1 MGIDQELFPSVGN
14 VFSTIAQGLAGD
26 NPGLRSAAT
35 TSQQWN
41 QDAIRNI
48 EYQKAIEK
56 QKKEKKK
63 AGLRKILGT
72 IGSVAGSFIGGPVGP
87 VIGAAIGGTAGDVA
101 GQAIGGGG
109 VDFGSA
115 LMDQGLPALAGGA
128 MMSKFG
134 GTGWL
139 GKGTAGIPGAGG
151 AAVEGTAAAAGAGTN
166 LLPAAA
172 GSVARP
178 AAMSTP
184 QRLAMYQA
192 LSGLGIDP
200 MMLALMTG
208 GLE

>member
-1 MGIDQELFPSVGN
+1 MDNEIFPSIGN

-26 NPGLRSAAT
+26 DPGLRSAAT
-35 TSQQWN
+35 ASQQWN

-56 QKKEKKK
+56 QKKEEKK
-63 AGLRKILGT
+63 AKFRKILGT
-72 IGSVAGSFIGGPVGP
+72 IGSVAGSFIPGVGP

-101 GQAIGGGG
+101 GQAMGGGG

-115 LMDQGLPALAGGA
+115 VMDAGLPSLAGGA
-128 MMSKFG
+128 MMSRLG

-139 GKGTAGIPGAGG
+139 GKGGAGVRG
-151 AAVEGTAAAAGAGTN
+151 AAVEGTAAAGRAGTN

-172 GSVARP
+172 GSVART
-178 AAMSTP
+178 AGMSTA
-184 QRLAMYQA
+184 QRLAMYQG